1 MKAALTNYRQSP
13 RKVRLVTDLVKGKS
27 VDQAIALLTF
37 SGKRAGDPIQKLI
50 RSAAANAK
58 ANHKMEGELF
68 IKEFR
73 VDGGVTLKRSM
84 PRARG
89 SAFPIKKRQS
99 HILLVLEERGA
110 GALKTAEKKSVSG
123 TKKVTK
129 AETVKKPKAKKVTS

>member
-27 VDQAIALLTF
+27 VEQAVALLTF

-50 RSAAANAK
+50 RSAVANAK
-58 ANHKMEGELF
+58 ENHKAEGELF

-110 GALKTAEKKSVSG
+110 VTTKEPKKAVASAVKKEGKLKSI
-123 TKKVTK
+123 TKKL
-129 AETVKKPKAKKVTS
+129 KAKS

>member
-1 MKAALTNYRQSP
+1 MKAVLTNYRQSP

-27 VDQAIALLTF
+27 VDHALALLAF

-58 ANHKMEGELF
+58 ANNKTEGELF

-73 VDGGVTLKRSM
+73 VDEGITLKRSM

-99 HILLVLEERGA
+99 HVLLVLGERGVVEA
-110 GALKTAEKKSVSG
+110 KE
-123 TKKVTK
+123 TKKVTASVKK
-129 AETVKKPKAKKVTS
+129 AEKSEKSITKKPKTKS